1 MKIKS
6 ITPLG
11 IRIPMIK
18 PIKMA
23 GIVVSDSESVV
34 VRIEDTDGNV
44 GWGEATSAPTMTG
57 ETVESMVAAVKFM
70 MPELEGLEIEQPEDF
85 FTKAEPLMIGNHGA
99 KSALDCAVYDLIG
112 QRTGKPIYELLGG
125 KQRESARVLW
135 LLADAVLENDVQ
147 SGLDKQAEGF
157 KSFKVKVGVA
167 SAAKDLAR
175 SKAVRDALGGE
186 ARISADANQGYTLE
200 EGLEFAKGAKD
211 AGLDFFE
218 QPLDGAD
225 VDGMAKISNVSG
237 IPIGAD
243 EGIHKLSD
251 IETHLKA
258 GAAIGGSLKT
268 IKLGGLTQLIAAC
281 RLGAENGFHVNIAG
295 KVAETSISSAANVHL
310 ALATPQLDWD
320 INITCLYLQ
329 HDICD
334 NPLNV
339 VDGNVTLSDQP
350 GLGINVIEDELMR
363 TVYLK

>member
-18 PIKMA
+18 PVKMA

-34 VRIEDTDGNV
+34 VRMEDTDGNI

-70 MPELEGLEIEQPEDF
+70 KPGLEGLEIENPEDF
-85 FTKAEPLMIGNHGA
+85 FAKAEPLMVENYGA

-112 QRTGKPIYELLGG
+112 KRTGKPIYELLGG
-125 KQRESARVLW
+125 KNRDSAQVLW
-135 LLADAVLENDVQ
+135 LLADAVLESDVQ
-147 SGLDKQAEGF
+147 AGLDKQAEGF
-157 KSFKVKVGVA
+157 KAFKVKVGVA
-167 SAAKDLAR
+167 SAAEDLAR
-175 SKAVRDALGGE
+175 SKAVREALGRE
-186 ARISADANQGYTLE
+186 MRISADANQGYTLE
-200 EGLEFAKGAKD
+200 EGLKFAKGAKD

-218 QPLDGAD
+218 QPIHGANI
-225 VDGMAKISNVSG
+225 DGMAKIAAATTV
-237 IPIGAD
+237 PIGAD

-268 IKLGGLTQLIAAC
+268 IKLGGITQLIAAC

-310 ALATPQLDWD
+310 ALAAPQLDWD

-334 NPLNV
+334 NPLKV
-339 VDGNVTLSDQP
+339 VDGFVTVSNQP
-350 GLGINVIEDELMR
+350 GLGINVIEDELLR